1 MWYSGSQE
9 YNYFKAFQIPHLQPL
24 AFFFPKLKFLNVERV
39 FVSENGL
46 ELEVMLNRLRDDS
59 TFIPIR
65 SRCHLP
71 NGLRLSASG
80 LGVVCDSFRN
90 ASVFRALPSLASAP

>member
-1 MWYSGSQE
+1 MVHKNTTILKLFKFPT
-9 YNYFKAFQIPHLQPL
+9 YNPWL
-24 AFFFPKLKFLNVERV
+24 FFPPKLKFLNVERV

-59 TFIPIR
+59 TFIPVR

-71 NGLRLSASG
+71 NGLHLSASG
-80 LGVVCDSFRN
+80 LRVVCDSFRN